1 MYLVNYRRL
10 IIDVL
15 KYFTALFLCID
26 YLAAMGEPG
35 GSRNEVDPRF
45 ISMFS
50 VYNVTFPTSETLNYI
65 YTSILSG
72 HLQTFSEA
80 VQSIA
85 DGLVQLTLEL
95 YEVIPRYVIILFL
108 PTRYQQHNSIQTV
121 RKELLPTPS
130 KFHYIFNMRDLSRI
144 IAGLLQSYPDFF
156 PSIKQFVR
164 LWRNEITRVICDR
177 LVSVQVMSV
186 LFSFFFFVKA

>member
-1 MYLVNYRRL
+1 
-10 IIDVL
+10 
-15 KYFTALFLCID
+15 
-26 YLAAMGEPG
+26 MGEPG

-72 HLQTFSEA
+72 HLQTFSEEI
-80 VQSIA
+80 QSITN
-85 DGLVQLTLEL
+85 GLVQLMLEL
-95 YEVIPRYVIILFL
+95 YEVISRYVTLLFL
-108 PTRYQQHNSIQTV
+108 QMTYQQHNAIQTV

-144 IAGLLQSYPDFF
+144 MAGLLQSHPDFF
-156 PSIKQFVR
+156 LSIKQFVR
-164 LWRNEITRVICDR
+164 LWRNEVTRVISDR
-177 LVSVQVMSV
+177 LISVQVIK
-186 LFSFFFFVKA
+186 LLLSFFVH